1 MRGEGREDRPGIV
14 IKHIK
19 SFRAALFQKGGII
32 GFGFMRVGEYSF
44 VEFCEVVRAFHGSP
58 APGVLIG
65 GYMVELA
72 RRSLPAGVLFEAIC
86 ETRVCLPD
94 AVQLLTPCTFGNG
107 RVRVIHVGR
116 FALTLY
122 DKATGAGA
130 RAFVDAGRLS
140 AWPELRAWFMKEVP
154 KARQDGGLLLSEIC
168 SAGDGLLGV
177 QPVMV
182 DLKRLGL
189 KKIGPVA
196 LCPSCGEAYP
206 ASDGGTCGGCA
217 GKLPYIQEV
226 GAGTVR

>member
-1 MRGEGREDRPGIV
+1 MQI
-14 IKHIK
+14 
-19 SFRAALFQKGGII
+19 
-32 GFGFMRVGEYSF
+32 GEYSF
-44 VEFCEVVRAFHGSP
+44 EDFCGKARRFHGSA

-65 GYMVELA
+65 GYMAELA
-72 RRSLPAGVLFEAIC
+72 RRSLPDGVLFEAIC

-140 AWPELRAWFMKEVP
+140 AWPELRAWFMKEKP
-154 KARQDGGLLLSEIC
+154 KARQDGGLLLSEIRR
-168 SAGDGLLGV
+168 AGDGILGV
-177 QPVMV
+177 RPVMV
-182 DLKRLGL
+182 DLNRLGI
-189 KKIGPVA
+189 KKIGPVM
-196 LCPSCGEAYP
+196 LCPACGEAYP
-206 ASDGGTCGGCA
+206 ASDGEVCGGCI
-217 GKLPYIQEV
+217 GKLPYIREV

>member
-1 MRGEGREDRPGIV
+1 MQI
-14 IKHIK
+14 
-19 SFRAALFQKGGII
+19 
-32 GFGFMRVGEYSF
+32 GEYSF
-44 VEFCEVVRAFHGSP
+44 EDFCEKVRRFHGSA

-94 AVQLLTPCTFGNG
+94 AVQLLTPCTLGNG

-140 AWPELRAWFMKEVP
+140 AWPELRAWFMKEKP
-154 KARQDGGLLLSEIC
+154 KARQDGGLLLSEIRR
-168 SAGDGLLGV
+168 AGDGILGV
-177 QPVMV
+177 RPVMV
-182 DLKRLGL
+182 DLNRLGI
-189 KKIGPVA
+189 KKIGPVM
-196 LCPSCGEAYP
+196 LCPACGEAYP
-206 ASDGGTCGGCA
+206 ASDGEVCGGCI

-226 GAGTVR
+226 RAGTVG

>member
-1 MRGEGREDRPGIV
+1 MQI
-14 IKHIK
+14 
-19 SFRAALFQKGGII
+19 
-32 GFGFMRVGEYSF
+32 GEYSF
-44 VEFCEVVRAFHGSP
+44 EDFCEKVRRFHGSA

-94 AVQLLTPCTFGNG
+94 AVQLLTPCTLGNG

-140 AWPELRAWFMKEVP
+140 AWPELRAWFMKEKP
-154 KARQDGGLLLSEIC
+154 KARQDGGLLLSEIRR
-168 SAGDGLLGV
+168 AGDGILGV
-177 QPVMV
+177 RPVRV

-189 KKIGPVA
+189 KKIGPVM
-196 LCPSCGEAYP
+196 LCPVCGEAYP
-206 ASDGGTCGGCA
+206 ASDGEVCGGCI

-226 GAGTVR
+226 RAGTVG